1 MIGQW
6 WVDDGW
12 AICQPFFFRYSGM
25 LGDVSMKIDDAL
37 VIGRWCI
44 DVFFQNSRD
53 ASEMCQWKSMKCWWV
68 SDTSTFFFSEIQ
80 GCVDDAFLM
89 IIQFR
94 IIFKNLLE
102 FNKIHRN
109 TWSLTFFAQTFI
121 LLFIYLL
128 LLLIFN
134 IVCWCRKIIHRWNI
148 SNKYE

>member
-1 MIGQW
+1 MSWW
-6 WVDDGW
+6 WVGDMST
-12 AICQPFFFRYSGM
+12 FFFQIFRDAWRCVYENWWC
-25 LGDVSMKIDDAL
+25 VSDRSVMH
-37 VIGRWCI
+37 RR
-44 DVFFQNSRD
+44 FFQNSRD

-68 SDTSTFFFSEIQ
+68 SDASMFFFSEIQ